1 MKRGEKAIQ
10 AVTNLYTNSS
20 MKPVCATPTRRKA
33 TRNVIITLT
42 LEDARILRQAFEEAQ
57 TTTGVLVSLPAV

>member
-10 AVTNLYTNSS
+10 AVTNLHQQLDEACVRHAYA
-20 MKPVCATPTRRKA
+20 KKA